1 MPNCKQDHTVW
12 AKRFVIFGVYTPKVL
27 GGIYFAGGADTRLY
41 LSQYSPV
48 ARTDCTQKVGAGNVV
63 SQTLTI
69 PEYMKQI

>member
-1 MPNCKQDHTVW
+1 MANRITQFGLKGFF
-12 AKRFVIFGVYTPKVL
+12 RFAAYTPKVW
-27 GGIYFAGGADTRLY
+27 GAIYFAGGGDTRLY